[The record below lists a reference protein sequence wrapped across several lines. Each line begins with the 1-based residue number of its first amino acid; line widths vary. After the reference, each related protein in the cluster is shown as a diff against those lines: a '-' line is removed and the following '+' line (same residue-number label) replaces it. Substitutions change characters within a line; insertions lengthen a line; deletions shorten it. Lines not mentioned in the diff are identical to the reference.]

1 VAEGRSTLERFF
13 PAMFRDDREGLGGL
27 LTEDVVWHVPPSGVE
42 RFGELRGAPAVLDF
56 LCGAGGQFYEPGSFE
71 METELA
77 AFEGDRALVLA
88 WLRARTARG
97 KPYGNRYA
105 FAFRFRAGRI
115 CEVWELLDTAHFAS
129 QLRAR

>member
-1 VAEGRSTLERFF
+1 MAGHRSILERFF
-13 PAMFRDDREGLGGL
+13 PAMFADDREVLGGL
-27 LTEDVVWHVPPSGVE
+27 VTDDVVWHVPPSGVE
-42 RFGELRGAPAVLDF
+42 RFGEPRGAPAVLDF

-71 METELA
+71 MKAELE
-77 AFEGDRALVLA
+77 AFEADRAVVVA

-105 FAFRFRAGRI
+105 FAFRFRDGRI

-129 QLRAR
+129 QLRGR